1 MIILADI
8 KVKDIAKKSVKTIN
22 KAVVQTERFKDNIVR
37 TKEKSEETVSNDINS
52 NEYASNKIKFATDR
66 TFDESVNQF
75 NKQGQKSFMKTKEN
89 YQKSK
94 AKIKQLK
101 KKIKDKRKV
110 KSTVKNTKT
119 AIKTSKDV
127 AKKTEKTAKET
138 IKASK
143 RTMQIAKETAKRTAQ
158 GVKVAIKTTISAIKA
173 IIAGTK
179 ALVAAIV
186 AGGWVAVI
194 VIIVICLVALMCSSI
209 FGIFFS
215 SQKTSANSITMNTVV
230 AECNQEFSDK
240 LQSIQDSNPHNDY
253 VLEGSMASWKDVLTV
268 YTIKQSNGV
277 NQQDVMT
284 IDDNKKNVIKQIFW
298 DMNSLTSEVKD
309 EMVTEQGT
317 NADEMPK
324 QVQKKVLHIK
334 INTKTLE
341 QMKNDYH
348 FSPAQNKQLAELT
361 DNKYASLWN
370 GVIYGAT
377 DSGEYVNWR
386 QAGQSWSN
394 IKIGNTNSTIGNIG
408 CLVTSIAIL
417 IEKSGVPTPNI
428 EPFNPGT
435 FAEALNKNGGF
446 DERGNLYYGPISK
459 IVPNFK
465 YVGNV
470 NLRGKSRSEKL
481 ALITQYV
488 NAGYFVTQEVKGAT
502 PGNQHWVA
510 VTGVNGNNVI
520 MVDPASNQTDMWSAY
535 EWSKSSQFNYF
546 KAE

>member
-1 MIILADI
+1 MADI
-8 KVKDIAKKSVKTIN
+8 KVKDIAKKGVKTIN

-37 TKEKSEETVSNDINS
+37 TKEKAEETVSNDINS

-66 TFDESVNQF
+66 VFDESVNQF

-110 KSTVKNTKT
+110 KSTVRNTKT
-119 AIKTSKDV
+119 AIKTSKEV

-143 RTMQIAKETAKRTAQ
+143 RAMQIAKETAKRTAQ
-158 GVKVAIKTTISAIKA
+158 GVKVAIKTTISAIKT

-240 LQSIQDSNPHNDY
+240 LQSIQDSNPHDDY

-298 DMNSLTSEVKD
+298 DMNSLTSEVRD

-348 FSPAQNKQLAELT
+348 FSSAQNKQLVELT

-370 GVIYGAT
+370 GVIYGAA

-394 IKIGNTNSTIGNIG
+394 IKIGNTNSTLGQIG
-408 CLVTSIAIL
+408 CLVTSISIL
-417 IEKSGVPTPNI
+417 IEKSGCNTTI
-428 EPFNPGT
+428 SPFNPGT
-435 FAEALNKNGGF
+435 FLEALNKNNAF
-446 DERGNLYYGPISK
+446 DGSGNLQYAGVTRA
-459 IVPNFK
+459 VPNFS

-470 NLRGKSRSEKL
+470 NLRGKSRTEKL
-481 ALITQYV
+481 ALITQYF
-488 NAGYFVTQEVKGAT
+488 NQGYYLAIEVKGAT

-510 VTGVNGNNVI
+510 ITGISGNNVI
-520 MVDPASNQTDMWSAY
+520 IVDPASDGTDLWSSY
-535 EWSKSSQFNYF
+535 EWGKTSQFNYF
-546 KAE
+546 KAN

>member
-1 MIILADI
+1 MADI
-8 KVKDIAKKSVKTIN
+8 KVKDIAKKGVKTIN

-37 TKEKSEETVSNDINS
+37 TKEKAEETVSNDINS

-66 TFDESVNQF
+66 AFDESVNQF

-119 AIKTSKDV
+119 AIKTSKEV

-143 RTMQIAKETAKRTAQ
+143 RTMQIARETAKRTAQ

-179 ALVAAIV
+179 ALGAAIV

-240 LQSIQDSNPHNDY
+240 LQSIQDSNPHDDY

-298 DMNSLTSEVKD
+298 DMNSLTSEVRD

-348 FSPAQNKQLAELT
+348 FSSAQNKQLVELT

-370 GVIYGAT
+370 GVIYGAA

-394 IKIGNTNSTIGNIG
+394 IKIGNTNSTLGQIG
-408 CLVTSIAIL
+408 CLVTSISIL
-417 IEKSGVPTPNI
+417 IEKSGCNTTI
-428 EPFNPGT
+428 SPFNPGT
-435 FAEALNKNGGF
+435 FLEALNKNNAF
-446 DERGNLYYGPISK
+446 DGSGNLQYAGVTRA
-459 IVPNFK
+459 VPNFS

-470 NLRGKSRSEKL
+470 NLRGKSRTEKL
-481 ALITQYV
+481 ALITQYF
-488 NAGYFVTQEVKGAT
+488 NQGYYLAIEVKGAT

-510 VTGVNGNNVI
+510 ITGISGNNVI
-520 MVDPASNQTDMWSAY
+520 IVDPASDGTDLWSSY
-535 EWSKSSQFNYF
+535 EWGKTSQFNYF
-546 KAE
+546 KAN

>member
-1 MIILADI
+1 MADI
-8 KVKDIAKKSVKTIN
+8 KVKDIAKKGVKTIN

-37 TKEKSEETVSNDINS
+37 TKEKAEETVSNDINS

-66 TFDESVNQF
+66 AFDESVNQF

-119 AIKTSKDV
+119 AIKTSKEV

-143 RTMQIAKETAKRTAQ
+143 RTMQIARETAKRTAQ

-240 LQSIQDSNPHNDY
+240 LQSIQDSNSHDDY

-348 FSPAQNKQLAELT
+348 FSSAQNKQLVELT

-370 GVIYGAT
+370 GVIYGAA

-394 IKIGNTNSTIGNIG
+394 IKIGNTNSTLGQIG
-408 CLVTSIAIL
+408 CLVTSISIL
-417 IEKSGVPTPNI
+417 IEKSGCNTTI
-428 EPFNPGT
+428 SPFNPGT
-435 FAEALNKNGGF
+435 FLEALNKNNAF
-446 DERGNLYYGPISK
+446 DGSGNLQYAGVTRA
-459 IVPNFK
+459 VPNFS

-470 NLRGKSRSEKL
+470 NLRGKSRTEKL
-481 ALITQYV
+481 ALITQYF
-488 NAGYFVTQEVKGAT
+488 NQGYYLAIEVKGAT

-510 VTGVNGNNVI
+510 VTGISGNNVI
-520 MVDPASNQTDMWSAY
+520 IVDPASDGTDLWSSY
-535 EWSKSSQFNYF
+535 EWGKTSQFNYF
-546 KAE
+546 KAN

>member
-1 MIILADI
+1 MADI
-8 KVKDIAKKSVKTIN
+8 KVKDKAKKGVKTIN
-22 KAVVQTERFKDNIVR
+22 KAAVQTERFKDNIVR
-37 TKEKSEETVSNDINS
+37 TKEKAEETVSNDINS

-66 TFDESVNQF
+66 AFDESVNQF

-110 KSTVKNTKT
+110 KSTVRNTKT
-119 AIKTSKDV
+119 AIKTSKEV

-240 LQSIQDSNPHNDY
+240 LQSIQDSNPHDDY

-417 IEKSGVPTPNI
+417 IEKSGVSTPNI

-435 FAEALNKNGGF
+435 FVEELNKNGGF

-459 IVPNFK
+459 VVPNFK

-488 NAGYFVTQEVKGAT
+488 NAGYFITEEVKGAT

>member
-1 MIILADI
+1 MADI
-8 KVKDIAKKSVKTIN
+8 KVKDIAKKGVKTIN
-22 KAVVQTERFKDNIVR
+22 KAVVQTERFKANVVR
-37 TKEKSEETVSNDINS
+37 TKEKAEETVSNDINS

-66 TFDESVNQF
+66 VFDESVNQF

-119 AIKTSKDV
+119 TIKTSKEV
-127 AKKTEKTAKET
+127 AKKAEKTAKET

-143 RTMQIAKETAKRTAQ
+143 RATQIAKETAKRTAQ
-158 GVKVAIKTTISAIKA
+158 GVKVAIKTTISAIKT

-240 LQSIQDSNPHNDY
+240 LQSIQDSNPHDDY

-298 DMNSLTSEVKD
+298 DMNSLTSEVRD

-348 FSPAQNKQLAELT
+348 FSSAQNKQLVELT

-370 GVIYGAT
+370 GVIYGAA

-394 IKIGNTNSTIGNIG
+394 IKIGNTNSTLGQIG
-408 CLVTSIAIL
+408 CLVTSISIL
-417 IEKSGVPTPNI
+417 IEKSGCNTTI
-428 EPFNPGT
+428 SPFNPGT
-435 FAEALNKNGGF
+435 FLEALNKNNAF
-446 DERGNLYYGPISK
+446 DGSGNLQYAGVTRA
-459 IVPNFK
+459 VPNFS

-470 NLRGKSRSEKL
+470 NLRGKSRTEKL
-481 ALITQYV
+481 ALITQYF
-488 NAGYFVTQEVKGAT
+488 NQGYYLAIEVKGAT

-510 VTGVNGNNVI
+510 ITGISGNNVI
-520 MVDPASNQTDMWSAY
+520 IVDPASDGTDLWSSY
-535 EWSKSSQFNYF
+535 EWGKTSQFNYF
-546 KAE
+546 KAN

>member
-1 MIILADI
+1 MADI
-8 KVKDIAKKSVKTIN
+8 KVKDIAKKGVKTIN

-37 TKEKSEETVSNDINS
+37 TKEKAEETVSNDINS

-66 TFDESVNQF
+66 AFDESVNQF

-119 AIKTSKDV
+119 AIKTSKEV

-143 RTMQIAKETAKRTAQ
+143 RTMQIARETAKRTAQ

-240 LQSIQDSNPHNDY
+240 LQSIQDSNSHDDY

-341 QMKNDYH
+341 QIKNDYH

-370 GVIYGAT
+370 GVIYGAA

-394 IKIGNTNSTIGNIG
+394 IKIGNTNSTLGQIG
-408 CLVTSIAIL
+408 CLVTSISIL
-417 IEKSGVPTPNI
+417 IEKSGCNTTI
-428 EPFNPGT
+428 SPFNPGT
-435 FAEALNKNGGF
+435 FLEALNKNNAF
-446 DERGNLYYGPISK
+446 DGSGNLQYAGVTRA
-459 IVPNFK
+459 VPNFS

-470 NLRGKSRSEKL
+470 NLRGKSRTEKL
-481 ALITQYV
+481 ALITQYF
-488 NAGYFVTQEVKGAT
+488 NQGYYLAIEVKGAT

-510 VTGVNGNNVI
+510 ITGISGNNVI
-520 MVDPASNQTDMWSAY
+520 IVDPASDGTDLWSSY
-535 EWSKSSQFNYF
+535 EWGKTSQFNYF
-546 KAE
+546 KAN

>member
-1 MIILADI
+1 MVDI
-8 KVKDIAKKSVKTIN
+8 KVKDIAKKGVKTIN

-37 TKEKSEETVSNDINS
+37 TKEKAEETVSNDINS

-66 TFDESVNQF
+66 AFDESVNQF

-119 AIKTSKDV
+119 AIKTSKEV

-240 LQSIQDSNPHNDY
+240 LQSIQDSNPHDDY

-317 NADEMPK
+317 NVDEMPK

-361 DNKYASLWN
+361 DNRYASLWN

-435 FAEALNKNGGF
+435 FVETLNKNGGF

-459 IVPNFK
+459 VVPNFK

-488 NAGYFVTQEVKGAT
+488 NAGYFVTEEVKGAT